1 LRIALGSDHVGF
13 DLKQLVKGWLAEDGI
28 DVLDVGPESFDP
40 TDDYTD
46 FARLVAESVT
56 RGEADLGIVV
66 CSTGQGSCMTAN
78 KVNGVRAA
86 LCNDIFCARMSKLH
100 NDANVL
106 CLGSSV
112 VGALLAREIVATW
125 LATSF
130 TGEERHCRRIEKMAR
145 IESDREAPKQ

>member
-1 LRIALGSDHVGF
+1 
-13 DLKQLVKGWLAEDGI
+13 
-28 DVLDVGPESFDP
+28 
-40 TDDYTD
+40 
-46 FARLVAESVT
+46 
-56 RGEADLGIVV
+56 
-66 CSTGQGSCMTAN
+66 MTAN

-86 LCNDIFCARMSKLH
+86 LCNDIFSARMSKLH

>member
-1 LRIALGSDHVGF
+1 MRIAVGSDHVGF
-13 DLKQLVKGWLAEDGI
+13 ELKQLVKGWLGEDAI

-46 FARLVAESVT
+46 FARRVAESVA

-66 CSTGQGSCMTAN
+66 CSTGQGSCMAAN
-78 KVNGVRAA
+78 KVKGIRAA
-86 LCNDIFCARMSKLH
+86 LCHDLFSARMSKLH

-130 TGEERHCRRIEKMAR
+130 TGEARHCRRIEKIAR
-145 IESDREAPKQ
+145 IEAESEAPQQ

>member
-1 LRIALGSDHVGF
+1 MRIALGFDHVGF
-13 DLKQLVKGWLAEDGI
+13 DLKQLVKGWLSEDGI

-40 TDDYTD
+40 TDDYPD
-46 FARLVAESVT
+46 FARRVAASVAEGKT
-56 RGEADLGIVV
+56 DLGIVV
-66 CSTGQGSCMTAN
+66 CSTGQGSCMAAN
-78 KVNGVRAA
+78 KVAGVRAA

-112 VGALLAREIVATW
+112 VGVLLAREIVTTW

-130 TGEERHCRRIEKMAR
+130 TGEERHSRRIEKMAR

>member
-1 LRIALGSDHVGF
+1 MRIALGSDHVGF
-13 DLKQLVKGWLAEDGI
+13 DLKQLVRGWLAEDGI

-46 FARLVAESVT
+46 FARRVAESVA
-56 RGEADLGIVV
+56 RGDADLGIVV
-66 CSTGQGSCMTAN
+66 CSTGQGSCMAAN
-78 KVNGVRAA
+78 KVKGIRAA
-86 LCNDIFCARMSKLH
+86 LCHGIFCARMSKLH

-106 CLGSSV
+106 CLGAGV
-112 VGALLAREIVATW
+112 VGALLAREIVTAW

-145 IESDREAPKQ
+145 IESDREAPQQ

>member
-1 LRIALGSDHVGF
+1 VRIALGSDHVGF
-13 DLKQLVKGWLAEDGI
+13 DLKQLINKWLAEDGI
-28 DVLDVGPESFDP
+28 EVLDVGPESFDP
-40 TDDYTD
+40 TDDYPD
-46 FARLVAESVT
+46 FAHRVAASVAEGNT
-56 RGEADLGIVV
+56 DLGIVV

-78 KVNGVRAA
+78 KVAGVRAA

-106 CLGSSV
+106 CLGASV
-112 VGALLAREIVATW
+112 VGVLLAREIVATW

-145 IESDREAPKQ
+145 IESERETSKQ